1 MPALTGLR
9 LTPAYRERVWGGQR
23 LRATTPPIGEA
34 WIVDE
39 HDRVADGP
47 QAGRTL
53 GELATEHGV
62 ALLGRVPF
70 ERTGTRFPLLIK
82 LLDAA
87 DWLSVQVHPND
98 EEAVR
103 LEGAG
108 QFGKTEAWHII
119 EAAPGAQLIC
129 GLRPGTTRAELARA
143 MSNGTVAELARYLT
157 VAAGDT
163 VFIGAGTVHALGPGL
178 LLYEVQ
184 QTSDIT
190 YRVFDWNRPQ
200 SAGRSLHLAQSEAVA
215 DPEIAGEVQ
224 PRPSVNQPIAS
235 LVSCPYF
242 TLDRLLGTL
251 GTAGALDGDTEGL
264 SFHAL
269 TVIVGTAR
277 IEGAGWSAELGRFET
292 IVVPACCGA
301 YRVVASPDGQ
311 VLRSRV
317 V

>member
-1 MPALTGLR
+1 MAALTGLR
-9 LTPAYRERVWGGQR
+9 LTPAYHERVWGGQR
-23 LRATTPPIGEA
+23 LRVADPPIGEA

-39 HDRVADGP
+39 HDQVAEGP
-47 QAGRTL
+47 LAGRTL
-53 GELATEHGV
+53 GDLATERGA
-62 ALLGRVPF
+62 ALLGRVPVG
-70 ERTGTRFPLLIK
+70 RTGTRFPLLIK

-119 EAAPGAQLIC
+119 EAAPDAQLIC
-129 GLRPGTTRAELARA
+129 GLRPGTTCEAFARA
-143 MSNGTVAELARYLT
+143 MRDGTVSDLSRYLT

-200 SAGRSLHLAQSEAVA
+200 SAGRKLHIAQSEAVA
-215 DPEIAGEVQ
+215 DPAIVGEVQ
-224 PRPSVNQPIAS
+224 PRPADAAAVAT

-242 TLDRLLGTL
+242 TLDRLLGT
-251 GTAGALDGDTEGL
+251 AGPLDADTEGL

-269 TVIVGTAR
+269 TTIAGNAR
-277 IEGAGWSAELGRFET
+277 VAGAGWAYDLGRFET
-292 IVVPACCGA
+292 VVVPASCGA
-301 YRVVASPDGQ
+301 YRVTVSPDGQ
-311 VLRSRV
+311 LLRSRV
-317 V
+317 A

>member
-1 MPALTGLR
+1 MAALTGLR
-9 LTPAYRERVWGGQR
+9 LTPAYHERVWGGQR
-23 LRATTPPIGEA
+23 LRVADPPIGEA

-39 HDRVADGP
+39 HDQVAEGP
-47 QAGRTL
+47 LAGRTL
-53 GELATEHGV
+53 GDLATERGA
-62 ALLGRVPF
+62 ALLGRVPVG
-70 ERTGTRFPLLIK
+70 RTGTRFPLLIK

-119 EAAPGAQLIC
+119 EAAPDAQLIC
-129 GLRPGTTRAELARA
+129 GLRPGTTSEAFAWA
-143 MSNGTVAELARYLT
+143 MREGTVSELSRYLT

-200 SAGRSLHLAQSEAVA
+200 SAGRKLHIAQSEAVA
-215 DPEIAGEVQ
+215 DPAIVGEVQ
-224 PRPSVNQPIAS
+224 PRPADAAAVAT

-242 TLDRLLGTL
+242 TLDRLLGT
-251 GTAGALDGDTEGL
+251 AGPLDADTEGL

-269 TVIVGTAR
+269 TTIAGNAR
-277 IEGAGWSAELGRFET
+277 VAGAGWAYDLGRFET
-292 IVVPACCGA
+292 VVVPASCGA
-301 YRVVASPDGQ
+301 YRVTLSADGQ
-311 VLRSRV
+311 LLRSRV
-317 V
+317 A

>member
-1 MPALTGLR
+1 MAALTGMR
-9 LTPAYRERVWGGQR
+9 LIPAYHERVWGGQR
-23 LRATTPPIGEA
+23 LRAAAPPIGEA

-47 QAGRTL
+47 QEGRTL
-53 GELATEHGV
+53 GELATEWGE
-62 ALLGRVPF
+62 ALLGRVPVG
-70 ERTGTRFPLLIK
+70 RTGTRFPLLIK

-119 EAAPGAQLIC
+119 EAAPDAQIIC
-129 GLRPGTTRAELARA
+129 GLRPGTTRAAFARS
-143 MSNGTVAELARYLT
+143 MRDGTVADLSRYLGVT
-157 VAAGDT
+157 AGDT
-163 VFIGAGTVHALGPGL
+163 VFIGAGTIHALGPGL

-200 SAGRSLHLAQSEAVA
+200 SAGRKLHIAQAEAVA
-215 DPEIAGEVQ
+215 DPAIVGAVQ
-224 PRPSVNQPIAS
+224 PRPTDVGAVAT
-235 LVSCPYF
+235 LVRCPYF
-242 TLDRLLGTL
+242 TLDRLR
-251 GTAGALDGDTEGL
+251 GAVEADTGGQ

-269 TVIVGTAR
+269 TTIAGSAR
-277 IEGAGWSAELGRFET
+277 IAGEGWAYELGRFET
-292 IVVPACCGA
+292 VVVPASCGA
-301 YRVVASPDGQ
+301 YRVTPSADGEL
-311 VLRSRV
+311 LRSRV
-317 V
+317 A